1 VPEKVDAVDNDTFLL
16 WGMLVSLFLV
26 IAFLLTLRQIFE
38 NYMADRAEKLE
49 QEQKA
54 REIAESNSGL

>member
-1 VPEKVDAVDNDTFLL
+1 MDNDTFLL
-16 WGMLVSLFLV
+16 WGMLVTLFLV

-49 QEQKA
+49 QAQKA